1 MKLYAGK
8 WFVALRLRNDL
19 CVGIGKP
26 SDELRG
32 QAVRERKHR
41 GI

>member
-8 WFVALRLRNDL
+8 WFVALRLKDDRTF
-19 CVGIGKP
+19 GMGRP
-26 SDELRG
+26 S
-32 QAVRERKHR
+32 QAFLANADPSRPSR